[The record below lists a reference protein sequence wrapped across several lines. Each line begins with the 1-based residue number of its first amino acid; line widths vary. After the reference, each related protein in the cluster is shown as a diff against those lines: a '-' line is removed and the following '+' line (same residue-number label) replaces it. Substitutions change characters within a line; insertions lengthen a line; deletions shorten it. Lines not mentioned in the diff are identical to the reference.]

1 MIRQEITK
9 YISQEVL
16 ILQYFSQEVVAV
28 VLVKAQKIFGNELW
42 HDFDYAM

>member
-16 ILQYFSQEVVAV
+16 ILQYFSQHLAV
-28 VLVKAQKIFGNELW
+28 VVIVVVNAQKFGNE
-42 HDFDYAM
+42 